1 MSSNDGVESR
11 KSTANRR
18 RSETDRRQL
27 KEYAWLDRM
36 ERRASKDDRRSGPV
50 YKRRG
55 PQATHSGGP
64 QGAAEKEFVGVEH

>member
-50 YKRRG
+50 YKRKD
-55 PQATHSGGP
+55 SGE
-64 QGAAEKEFVGVEH
+64 AEGTEG